1 MKFFLATYQQIIHES
16 YYLPWFLSLY
26 SVHNLFIR
34 IVHNRFEIAGNDN
47 CFNQVFHFG
56 VQ

>member
-1 MKFFLATYQQIIHES
+1 MKFFLATYQQIMHES

-34 IVHNRFEIAGNDN
+34 IVHN
-47 CFNQVFHFG
+47 
-56 VQ
+56 